1 MEMEE
6 EMEEN
11 EVEEFVV
18 EKMEM
23 VGGGNGGQR
32 ELGGLVG
39 CWSLLETKEMKEN
52 ERERRWELYIYRRG
66 K

>member
-1 MEMEE
+1 MVKMEE

-18 EKMEM
+18 ENMER
-23 VGGGNGGQR
+23 VSSGNGRPR
-32 ELGGLVG
+32 ELGGFVL
-39 CWSLLETKEMKEN
+39 LLELAGTKKVKE
-52 ERERRWELYIYRRG
+52 

>member
-1 MEMEE
+1 MVLLVEMEE

-11 EVEEFVV
+11 EVEGFVV

-23 VGGGNGGQR
+23 VGGGNGWPR
-32 ELGGLVG
+32 ELGGFVG

-52 ERERRWELYIYRRG
+52 ERERRWELYI
-66 K
+66 